1 MPDISPA
8 TIYDC
13 LDGRRLALFI
23 GEEVDD
29 ASQPFFFRQLAGF
42 ALQNEVATL
51 VVVKTA
57 PALLQAFEE
66 MGALPNH
73 LVLNDDLAA
82 IQPNQPTVFSLRG
95 LEDGP
100 ALTAGERE
108 HLTGAAGRRKV
119 RELLRQRLAGQA
131 LLCYGVDPN
140 QTGSIPS
147 AASWPGVDPD
157 QPVFLVWE
165 GGDSRLA
172 LTELQANVYIVG
184 RDPFDL
190 TVERTA
196 QSAPPGEDVDKG
208 LGEDIDFSIDGTDD
222 SPAVDVP
229 PPAPPPPGPPPPGPR
244 EETLRIDA
252 AAPGRV
258 VLDQAFVLAVAV
270 RQQSSPLLWE
280 ADLTVVK
287 SGEAQVVFQDEGPI
301 RLRLRVSAPDCK
313 LDGPDTFAFR
323 LSPGKDSP
331 TFYFNLTPVRA
342 GNISIIIQLFQEDDF
357 LGSSRLATQVEGAP
371 AGQVQ
376 MIVQSQP
383 LAAPPAD
390 TKRQVE
396 EKERQRQD
404 ALLYLSKLEGQAV
417 SMAPGAA
424 RAELE
429 FQIDKQKSTIKQIE
443 REIDD
448 LLQPA

>member
-8 TIYDC
+8 TLYDC
-13 LDGRRLALFI
+13 LDGRRLALFV
-23 GEEVDD
+23 GEVIDEAVR
-29 ASQPFFFRQLAGF
+29 PFFYRQLAGF
-42 ALQNEVATL
+42 VLQNEVATL
-51 VVVKTA
+51 VVSTTD
-57 PALLQAFEE
+57 PDLLRSFEE
-66 MGALPNH
+66 MGAPAH
-73 LVLNDDLAA
+73 HIVLNDDLAA
-82 IQPNQPTVFSLRG
+82 IQPTRPTVFSLRG
-95 LEDGP
+95 LDSGP

-108 HLTGAAGRRKV
+108 YLAGAASRRQA

-131 LLCYGVDPN
+131 LLCYGVDPS

-147 AASWPGVDPD
+147 AVGWPGLDPD
-157 QPVFLVWE
+157 QPIFLVWE
-165 GGDSRLA
+165 GGDSSLA
-172 LTELQANVYIVG
+172 LTKLQTNVYVVG

-190 TVERTA
+190 IVERTA
-196 QSAPPGEDVDKG
+196 QSAPPGEDLDKG
-208 LGEDIDFSIDGTDD
+208 LGEDIDFNIDGSDD
-222 SPAVDVP
+222 SPSVDVP
-229 PPAPPPPGPPPPGPR
+229 PPTPPPPAPVPPGPR

-252 AAPGRV
+252 AVPERV
-258 VLDQAFVLAVAV
+258 LLEQAFVLAVAV

-287 SGEAQVVFQDEGPI
+287 SGEAQVVFQDDGPI

-323 LSPGKDSP
+323 LSAGKDSP

-342 GNISIIIQLFQEDDF
+342 GKINIVIQLFQEDDF
-357 LGSSRLATQVEGAP
+357 LGSSRLATQVEGVL
-371 AGQVQ
+371 AGQVE
-376 MIVQSQP
+376 MVVRSQP
-383 LAAPPAD
+383 LAAPPPD
-390 TKRQVE
+390 TKREVE

-429 FQIDKQKSTIKQIE
+429 FQIDKQKATIKQIE
-443 REIDD
+443 RAIDD